1 MDVDNIKIEKMIESF
16 KENNMIGN
24 SIVTQNIQN
33 KTFFWP
39 FIESPFFTDI
49 EIDQLKNYY
58 HESTEKESY
67 HNYFNYESTTNIPN
81 NNNISYSTKILDL
94 QNQLNMTDDENLKDK
109 IKQNIVDLGWNPEIE
124 YTAASQKIARSRFIN
139 LMDEKMCN
147 IEFTDITS
155 FIENYNNEEIDS
167 ITESIHSSMHPI
179 SIVLVEG
186 DSPISGLI
194 SGVTKSDYT
203 HSALAL
209 DGDFTKLYSYNFD
222 NNIKFGGGFSLEN
235 IKNYPKE
242 NKLAIFSFF
251 INDKNYNILQ
261 EKLQFLLNNIKNTTY
276 GIGTFMAYPFKH
288 INFNYS
294 DNMICSQFVD
304 YCMKLVN
311 IDITNK
317 SSSKVSPA
325 DLYNSSVS
333 KAIIYK
339 TYNGKVKDF
348 NFIKTQKYLM
358 KISKNVKSFKENSII
373 DNNDITPIIIEARK
387 IPIEIKDNGDV
398 LLTNPI
404 LDFDA
409 EYMNSHKLLMQ
420 YDKVKNIES
429 MKYELARLYYMNY
442 ILEKKLY
449 SNNFLNNKTKNMKTR
464 ARVLNDFNKYIKIV
478 LKEDPSFNFA
488 SYYEQSPFYANTI
501 EVKGSTIHKLKDLIS
516 YIL

>member
-1 MDVDNIKIEKMIESF
+1 MDAKIEKMIESF
-16 KENNMIGN
+16 KENNIIGN
-24 SIVTQNIQN
+24 TIKQDNQNN
-33 KTFFWP
+33 KKFFWP

-58 HESTEKESY
+58 YESTEKESY
-67 HNYFNYESTTNIPN
+67 HDYFNYESTINIPKN
-81 NNNISYSTKILDL
+81 NNKSYSAKILDL

-124 YTAASQKIARSRFIN
+124 YTAESQKNAKNRFIN
-139 LMDEKMCN
+139 LMNEKMCN

-155 FIENYNNEEIDS
+155 FIENYNNKELDS
-167 ITESIHSSMHPI
+167 ITESIHSSIHPI
-179 SIVLVEG
+179 SIVLIEG
-186 DSPISGLI
+186 NSPISGVI
-194 SGVTKSDYT
+194 NKVTKSDYT

-222 NNIKFGGGFSLEN
+222 NKIKFGGGFSLES

-242 NKLAIFSFF
+242 NKLVIFSFF
-251 INDKNYNILQ
+251 INNKNYNILQ
-261 EKLQFLLNNIKNTTY
+261 EKLQYLLNNIKNTTY
-276 GIGTFMAYPFKH
+276 GVGTLLTYPFKY
-288 INFNYS
+288 INFNQS
-294 DNMICSQFVD
+294 DNMICSQFID
-304 YCMKLVN
+304 YCMKLIN

-317 SSSKVSPA
+317 SSLKVSPA
-325 DLYNSSVS
+325 DLYNNLIS
-333 KAIIYK
+333 KATVYK
-339 TYNGKVKDF
+339 TYDGKVKNF
-348 NFIKTQKYLM
+348 NFMQAQKYLI
-358 KISKNVKSFKENSII
+358 KISKNAKLFKENNTINS
-373 DNNDITPIIIEARK
+373 NDIIPVIVEARK

-404 LDFDA
+404 PNFDT

-429 MKYELARLYYMNY
+429 MKYELARLYYINY

-449 SNNFLNNKTKNMKTR
+449 SNNFLTNKTKNMKTR

-488 SYYEQSPFYANTI
+488 AYYEQSPFYANTI
-501 EVKGSTIHKLKDLIS
+501 EVKGSTIYKLKDLVD